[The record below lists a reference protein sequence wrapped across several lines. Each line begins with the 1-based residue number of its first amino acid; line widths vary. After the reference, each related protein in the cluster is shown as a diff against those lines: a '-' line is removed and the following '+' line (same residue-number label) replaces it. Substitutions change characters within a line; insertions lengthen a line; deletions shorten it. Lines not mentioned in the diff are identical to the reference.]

1 MHHVASVYSRLDC
14 LCLFFFKVSLQEE
27 SLHPELRGRQTAG
40 KAAYQGRKHNTVNA
54 RFKCCRI
61 ITVLMQNA
69 HTVSLNKDTK
79 RFTAVFPQL
88 QYCCK

>member
-1 MHHVASVYSRLDC
+1 MHHVASVYSKLTVC
-14 LCLFFFKVSLQEE
+14 VSFFAVSLQEE

-40 KAAYQGRKHNTVNA
+40 KAAYQGRKHNTVKE
-54 RFKCCRI
+54 RFKFYRI

-69 HTVSLNKDTK
+69 HTVSPNKNTK